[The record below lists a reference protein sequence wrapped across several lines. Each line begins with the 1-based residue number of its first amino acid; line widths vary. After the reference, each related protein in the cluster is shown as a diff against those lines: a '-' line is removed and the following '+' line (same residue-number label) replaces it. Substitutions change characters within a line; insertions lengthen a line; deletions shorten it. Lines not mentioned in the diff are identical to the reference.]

1 MIKQGRKLTSF
12 RDAFGMNA
20 AIVADRVEWAGGE
33 LGTKPWAS
41 RKRRCCP

>member
-20 AIVADRVEWAGGE
+20 AIMADRVEWGWG
-33 LGTKPWAS
+33 LGTKSWAS
-41 RKRRCCP
+41 RKRRCWP